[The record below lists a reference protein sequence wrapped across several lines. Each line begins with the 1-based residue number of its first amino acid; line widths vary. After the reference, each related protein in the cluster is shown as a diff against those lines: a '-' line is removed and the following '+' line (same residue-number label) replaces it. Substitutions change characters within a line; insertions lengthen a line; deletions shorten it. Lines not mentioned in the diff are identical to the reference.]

1 MFDAANIH
9 INLEITKIISIYYAK
24 KPSCGNIFL

>member
-9 INLEITKIISIYYAK
+9 INLEITKIISIYYA
-24 KPSCGNIFL
+24 FLLFWEQMYL